1 MVFARYSGNSK
12 LLVNWRDCVKLLIFC
27 GLFFSVLLLAAAPV
41 HADRDCHGCDRSII
55 GEPDAWWGGKP
66 FCSTV
71 CKDRFYENYIREN
84 PTRCKICKID
94 VTLPG
99 VVQHQGTTTF
109 IVVGNTWDGY
119 CDDCRDKLRAGLI
132 ETPPPEP
139 RQTDPAQTRS
149 RAARRLPRK
158 QEFKNPEL
166 EKEIDYL
173 HKPTVGFRPSWKWI
187 LIVLALIGA
196 WVLRRNV

>member
-1 MVFARYSGNSK
+1 MILF
-12 LLVNWRDCVKLLIFC
+12 
-27 GLFFSVLLLAAAPV
+27 GLFLMATFLLAVPV
-41 HADRDCHGCDRSII
+41 HAERECHGCDRVIL
-55 GEPDAWWGGKP
+55 GDPGAWWGGKP

-71 CKDRFYENYIREN
+71 CKDRFYERYKREN
-84 PTRCKICKID
+84 PTQCKICKVD

-119 CDDCRDKLRAGLI
+119 CDDCREKLRAGLI
-132 ETPPPEP
+132 DAPSIEP
-139 RQTDPAQTRS
+139 RQVDPARTQS

-166 EKEIDYL
+166 EKEIEYL
-173 HKPTVGFRPSWKWI
+173 HKPSVGFRPSWKWI
-187 LIVLALIGA
+187 LAALALIGA
-196 WVLRRNV
+196 WFIRRSV